1 VNGQNTFG
9 VDVFDGVSESDGLFD
24 GSVTLGSHFFEFVPE
39 IGDFEVK
46 FSVIHLL
53 LPFFAPRVV
62 AVFAPFF
69 ALSKDRLRALA
80 ASSDLPNGESLRMLN
95 AFGSGHTFSSMFMS
109 SPA

>member
-53 LPFFAPRVV
+53 LPFLASRL
-62 AVFAPFF
+62 AAALTPFLE
-69 ALSKDRLRALA
+69 LSTDRLRALMSA
-80 ASSDLPNGESLRMLN
+80 SDLPNGEPSRMLN
-95 AFGSGHTFSSMFMS
+95 AFGRGQSFSSMFIEQ
-109 SPA
+109 